1 MRINH
6 AVAKVVVTSVLLLAA
21 FSAAGQSTASTVAV
35 TNLNDSGAGSLRD
48 AIDQAN
54 AGICSK
60 CTITFSVAGDIAP
73 LSPLPAITAG
83 AVTIDGYTA
92 PGSSPNS
99 NPLGQPNNAVL
110 TVGISGANG
119 VATGLTLAGNN
130 DIVRGLVI
138 HRFSGV
144 GIACIGSSSSDIDGN
159 YIGTDFTGNAASA
172 NGVGI
177 SANSNGT
184 HVGIGGSAPAD
195 FNVISGNT
203 GEGVVT
209 LAGSV
214 NMRISGNTIGAKGN
228 LSGAL
233 SNNIGLRLTSHTDKI
248 GVDAGNIIAG
258 NTLYGIYATAG
269 AHSIVHN
276 RIGNNGSVAIPNG
289 IGIYGAG
296 ANGLVNSSIGGVS
309 AADANVISGNSGA
322 GIHIEANGNTPI
334 YNNLIGVALDGVSP
348 LGNGGNGI
356 EVTAGGSAILA
367 ADAPGH
373 GNVIANNS
381 GAGIAVTGNG
391 THNVFRG
398 NSIYSNGFGIDLGGD
413 GGTAN
418 DAGDPDIGANNLQN
432 APTIDSV
439 TVTSQLEVIASLDSS
454 AVPSTAA
461 FILDF
466 YRPASTVS
474 NAAQGR
480 VYVGSSGCLAGN
492 TLSGGV
498 FDFAATGFA
507 PGDSVIGTAT
517 TYADT
522 ACTNANDGTS
532 EFSCVAPPV
541 TVTAT
546 PARMCQGSSSVLD
559 AGAGFAAYLWS
570 TGETTRTITVSPTST
585 ATYSVTVRSAIG
597 CSATASKTVLVDTPP
612 SPTINASGPTTFC
625 SGGSV
630 TLTAQPSGGSYLWST
645 GQTTQSITVSASG
658 SYSVAV
664 TVNTC
669 TVTSAP
675 TAVTVNPLPT
685 PTITPGGPTTFCA
698 GGSVTLT
705 ASSASS
711 YLWSTGE
718 TTQSITVGNAGSYT
732 VTVTDAN
739 SCSATSAPTNVTVNT
754 PPNAVINAG
763 GPTTF
768 CAGGSVTLT
777 ASNGASYHWSTGAT
791 TQSINVANSGSY
803 SVTVTDVNGCSA
815 TSAPTDVSVNALPTA
830 TIAPSGPTTFCAG
843 GSVTLTASNAASY
856 LWSDGETTQSINV
869 GGSGSYS
876 VTVTDA
882 NGCSATSSPT
892 SVTVNPLPDATI
904 TAPASVCANSSSSAS
919 VPAQAG
925 ASYAWTVS
933 GGTLVSG
940 NGTNSINFAAG
951 ASGPISFSVVVTLNG
966 CVSNGSAQTAVGVFT
981 PSISASGPTT
991 FCNGGSVTLTAS
1003 SGTSYHWSNG
1013 ATTQSITVTSSGSFS
1028 VNVSNGS
1035 CSGTS
1040 ATTNVTVNPL
1050 PTASISG
1057 PSSVCPGASAILDAG
1072 AGFASYHWSTGATT
1086 QTISVAPSGTT
1097 SYSVTVTNGNGC
1109 SSSASTSVSI
1119 LPVAD
1124 TTITAASAVD
1134 AGSAGNVASVP
1145 VGPAG
1150 TTYNWSI
1157 TNGTVT
1163 SGNGTRSITWSAAAT
1178 NPITLSVTATTPGS
1192 CNTTGQKVVG
1202 INGQADLSITGS
1214 APGTVAPGSA
1224 LSIVFQPANG
1234 GPSTATN
1241 LAVNINVAAEIVVN
1255 SISAAG
1261 WSCNKSGNTI
1271 TCTAALGLP
1280 SGIGAITLNATAP
1293 AATGAYDVHASIGSG
1308 TLDSNSSNDST
1319 NVHIN
1324 VGQPSAG
1331 CATIAPVLFAPA
1343 NQSNGVGNPVTFS
1356 WSSVP
1361 NATRYELWVG
1371 SRNAAPTLAASTQG
1385 LNAGVG
1391 LPSGSA
1397 TFYVVAYSG
1406 EECPPMLSERRTFN
1420 VAKLTTCQAAIPE
1433 LTSPLQSVPVTN
1445 PVTFAWKPVPSA
1457 LQYRL
1462 WVAQNGEAAQDIAV
1476 TADTTVTIPLDT
1488 GNYSWYVEALFAGCD
1503 ATKSDFGAFVIP
1515 EKDPCADRGFAQ
1527 LSAPGDT
1534 ATNDGSKI
1542 DFQWGSVPNNSG
1554 YRVWAAIDGGPFS
1567 VLGTTPAT
1575 HLISYIGRGKV
1586 EWYVETLFDGCAS
1599 TESEHRKLTVPTAAF
1614 CGDSKTTL
1622 LAPANNATLNGTS
1635 VNFTWGAIPGAIS
1648 YELWV
1653 ASTNNS
1659 PVLLGST
1666 TETSIERSMPTG
1678 SFDWF
1683 VRTTVGGCAASDSAS
1698 RHFTYAPPSSC
1709 STQRPLT
1716 KLPVENARGLVSPV
1730 DLAWSNVPGA
1740 TSYEVWLS
1748 FNHADPALAATVT
1761 DPHLDRQGMP
1771 IGPVEWYVVAKFP
1784 NCPSQASTVSTF
1796 SVVKKPAPCSSL
1808 GTPSLR
1814 APSEASSDVRYAIR
1828 WSTEPGAQMYELEE
1842 SLTRDFSGA
1851 ASYMTV
1857 KPELSFTHTNPSGNV
1872 LPYFYR
1878 VRSVSS
1884 CNGARS
1890 LFSDV
1895 IAVAVLPALGNDA
1908 SQIHGAAPAD
1918 DPQTIHNSL
1927 TLGGGN
1933 NGPAAQSGESFSVTS
1948 SVPWIT
1954 VTPSSGIIPAGGITL
1969 DVASDPSGLPFGISN
1984 GALTIT
1990 IGSGA
1995 SKSSL
2000 GIRPLDGT
2008 PTTTTTV
2015 SVNMSQ
2021 PVSSNPKNTPPPDAL
2036 IFAAVAHAAG
2046 INSQFQSDVRVTNT
2060 SPQAMKYQLT
2070 FTPSGEDGITVGK
2083 QTSLNVEPG
2092 KTVALDDVLKSWFG
2106 VTTTEA
2112 SATGALEVRPLT
2124 VTTTSTS
2131 GQPRTGLPNAVTFA
2145 ASRMYNLV
2153 GGGTFGQYIPPVA
2166 FSNFISKI
2174 GDAASASAL
2183 TLQQTA
2189 QSSAFR
2195 TNLGLI
2201 EGSGEGASVQ
2211 LSVFG
2216 DGGQKLT
2223 EFSQAL
2229 KGGQHLQLNSVL
2241 AQHGLT
2247 NLSDGRI
2254 EARVTGGLG
2263 KVTAY
2268 ASVVD
2273 NHTGDSLL
2281 VSPVSVKSLGASKYV
2296 LPGIADLSNGAT
2308 NWRSDLRIYNA
2319 GEANVAANVTFYP
2332 QEGTPITKQVNVAAH
2347 EVRTFDSALQTLFGV
2362 NNQGGAV
2369 QIVTASATPLVATGR
2384 TYNETVNGSFG
2395 QFVPAVTLN
2404 EAAGRDTRAL
2414 QLLQVEESARYKTN
2428 LGLAEVN
2435 GKAATV
2441 EITVVPPDS
2450 RVAAVTTI
2458 ELPANGFQ
2466 QYTSILK
2473 SIGITNSYNVRMSI
2487 KVTKGEGRIT
2497 SYASVIDL
2505 NTGDPTYIPAQ

>member
-1 MRINH
+1 MND
-6 AVAKVVVTSVLLLAA
+6 AVAKVVLSSVLLLAA
-21 FSAAGQSTASTVAV
+21 FSAAGQSASGTVAV

-48 AIDQAN
+48 AIEQAN

-73 LSPLPAITAG
+73 VTPLPPITAG
-83 AVTIDGYTA
+83 ALIIDGYTA

-119 VATGLTLAGNN
+119 VATGLTLEGNN
-130 DIVRGLVI
+130 VTVRGLVI

-144 GIACIGSSSSDIDGN
+144 GVVCTGSSSSDVDGN
-159 YIGTDFTGNAASA
+159 YIGTDFTGNAASP

-184 HVGIGGSAPAD
+184 HVGIGGFAPAD

-203 GEGVVT
+203 ADGVLT

-233 SNNIGLRLTSHTDKI
+233 PNNIGLHLASHTDKI
-248 GVDAGNIIAG
+248 GDAAGNIIAG
-258 NTLYGIYATAG
+258 NTLYGIYSTAG
-269 AHSIVHN
+269 AHSITHN
-276 RIGNNGSVAIPNG
+276 RIGNTGIIAIPNG

-296 ANGLVNSSIGGVS
+296 ANGLVNSSIGGTS

-334 YNNLIGVALDGVSP
+334 YNNRIGVALDGVSP

-356 EVTAGGSAILA
+356 EVAAGGSAILA

-373 GNVIANNS
+373 GNVIAYNS
-381 GAGIAVTGNG
+381 GAAIVVTGNG

-398 NSIYSNGFGIDLGGD
+398 NSIYANGFGIDLGGD
-413 GGTAN
+413 LGTPN
-418 DAGDPDIGANNLQN
+418 DAGDPDTGANNRQN

-439 TVTSQLEVIASLDSS
+439 TVTTQLEVITSFDSG

-466 YRPASTVS
+466 YRPDSSVS
-474 NAAQGR
+474 NAQGR

-498 FDFAATGFA
+498 FDFAATGFS

-517 TYADT
+517 TYADG

-546 PARMCQGSSSVLD
+546 PARICQGSSSVLD
-559 AGAGFAAYLWS
+559 AGPGFAMYLWS
-570 TGETTRTITVSPTST
+570 TGETTQTITVSPAST
-585 ATYSVTVRSAIG
+585 ATYSVTVRSNLG
-597 CSATASKTVLVDTPP
+597 CSATASKTVLVDAPP
-612 SPTINASGPTTFC
+612 SPTIDANGPTTFC

-645 GQTTQSITVSASG
+645 GQTTQSITVNSAG

-675 TAVTVNPLPT
+675 TTITVNPLPT
-685 PTITPGGPTTFCA
+685 PSITPGGPTAICP

-705 ASSASS
+705 SSNASS

-739 SCSATSAPTNVTVNT
+739 GCSGTSAPANVSINT

-768 CAGGSVTLT
+768 CPGGSVTLT
-777 ASNGASYHWSTGAT
+777 ASPAGTYLWSTGET
-791 TQSINVANSGSY
+791 TQSIVASSVGSY
-803 SVTVTDVNGCSA
+803 SVTVTDGNGCSA
-815 TSAPTDVSVNALPTA
+815 TSAPT
-830 TIAPSGPTTFCAG
+830 
-843 GSVTLTASNAASY
+843 
-856 LWSDGETTQSINV
+856 NV
-869 GGSGSYS
+869 AFY
-876 VTVTDA
+876 
-882 NGCSATSSPT
+882 
-892 SVTVNPLPDATI
+892 PLPDATI

-925 ASYAWTVS
+925 ASYAWTV
-933 GGTLVSG
+933 GNGTLVSG
-940 NGTNSINFAAG
+940 NGTNSINFSAG
-951 ASGPISFSVVVTLNG
+951 GSGPVTFSVVVTLNG
-966 CVSNGSAQTAVGVFT
+966 CPSNGSAQTAVGVFT
-981 PSISASGPTT
+981 PSIAPAGPTT
-991 FCNGGSVTLTAS
+991 FCSGGSVTLTATG
-1003 SGTSYHWSNG
+1003 GTSYLWSNG
-1013 ATTQSITVTSSGSFS
+1013 ATTQSINVTSSGTFT

-1040 ATTNVTVNPL
+1040 APTTVTVNPL
-1050 PTASISG
+1050 PIVSISG
-1057 PSSVCPGASAILDAG
+1057 PSSVCPGAFAILDAG

-1086 QTISVAPSGTT
+1086 RTISVSPSGTT
-1097 SYSVTVTNGNGC
+1097 SYSVTVTNSSGC
-1109 SSSASTSVSI
+1109 SAGASTSVSI

-1124 TTITAASAVD
+1124 TTITAPNAVD
-1134 AGSAGNVASVP
+1134 AGSAGNTASVP

-1157 TNGTVT
+1157 TNGTIT
-1163 SGNGTRSITWSAAAT
+1163 SGNGTRSITWSAATT
-1178 NPITLSVTATTPGS
+1178 NPITISVTATAPGS
-1192 CNTTGQKVVG
+1192 CNTSGQKIVG

-1214 APGTVAPGSA
+1214 APGTVAPGSP
-1224 LSIVFQPANG
+1224 LSIGFQPANS
-1234 GPSTATN
+1234 GPSTAIN
-1241 LAVNINVAAEIVVN
+1241 MAVNINVAPEITVN
-1255 SISAAG
+1255 SISASG

-1271 TCTAALGLP
+1271 TCTAAFGLP

-1293 AATGAYDVHASIGSG
+1293 AATGGYDVQASIGSG
-1308 TLDSNSSNDST
+1308 TLDSHSSNDST
-1319 NVHIN
+1319 NVHIT

-1331 CATIAPVLFAPA
+1331 CATVAPLLIAPA
-1343 NQSNGVGNPVTFS
+1343 NLANGVGTPVTFV

-1371 SRNAAPTLAASTQG
+1371 SHNAAPTLAASTQA
-1385 LNAGVG
+1385 LNANVG
-1391 LPSGSA
+1391 LPSGIA

-1420 VAKLTTCQAAIPE
+1420 VAKLTTCQAANPE
-1433 LTSPLQSVPVTN
+1433 LTSPLHSVVVTN
-1445 PVTFAWKPVPSA
+1445 PVAFAWKAVPSA

-1462 WVAQNGEAAQDIAV
+1462 WVSQNGDAAQDIAL
-1476 TADTTVTIPLDT
+1476 TADTTIAIPLDT

-1503 ATKSDFGAFVIP
+1503 ATKSDFGTFVIP
-1515 EKDPCADRGFAQ
+1515 EKDPCADRGFAP
-1527 LSAPGDT
+1527 LTSPGDT
-1534 ATNDGSKI
+1534 VTNDGSKV

-1554 YRVWAAIDGGPFS
+1554 YRVWAAVDGGTFS

-1575 HLISYIGRGKV
+1575 HLISFIGRGKV
-1586 EWYVETLFDGCAS
+1586 EWFVETLFDGCAS

-1622 LAPANNATLNGTS
+1622 LAPANNATFNGNS

-1659 PVLLGST
+1659 PVLLGRT
-1666 TETSIERSMPTG
+1666 TETSIERTMPAG

-1683 VRTTVGGCAASDSAS
+1683 VRTTVGGCAAADSAS
-1698 RHFTYAPPSSC
+1698 RHFTYAPPASC

-1730 DLAWSNVPGA
+1730 DLSWSNVPGA
-1740 TSYEVWLS
+1740 TAYEVWLS
-1748 FNHADPALAATVT
+1748 FNHADPVLAATVS
-1761 DPHLDRQGMP
+1761 DPHLDRHGMP
-1771 IGPVEWYVVAKFP
+1771 IGPVEWYVVAKFS
-1784 NCPSQASTVSTF
+1784 NCPSQASTVSNF
-1796 SVVKKPAPCSSL
+1796 SVVKKPAPCTSL

-1814 APSEASSDVRYAIR
+1814 APSESSSEVRYTVR

-1842 SLTRDFSGA
+1842 SLTLDFGGA
-1851 ASYMTV
+1851 NSYMTV
-1857 KPELSFTHTNPSGNV
+1857 KPEFSFTHTNASGNA

-1908 SQIHGAAPAD
+1908 NQIHGAAPAD

-1933 NGPAAQSGESFSVTS
+1933 NGPAAQSGEPFSVTS

-1969 DVASDPSGLPFGISN
+1969 DVASDPAGLPFGISN

-1990 IGSGA
+1990 IGSGS

-2000 GIRPLDGT
+2000 GIHPLDGT

-2036 IFAAVAHAAG
+2036 IFAAVAHATG
-2046 INSQFQSDVRVTNT
+2046 VNSQFQSDVRVSNT
-2060 SPQAMKYQLT
+2060 SPQTMKYQLT

-2083 QTSLNVEPG
+2083 QTTLNVEPG

-2106 VTTTEA
+2106 VTTTA
-2112 SATGALEVRPLT
+2112 PSATGALEVRPLT

-2153 GGGTFGQYIPPVA
+2153 AGGTFGQYIPPVA

-2201 EGSGEGASVQ
+2201 EGSGEGANVQ

-2241 AQHGLT
+2241 AQHGLS

-2254 EARVTGGLG
+2254 EARVTSGLG
-2263 KVTAY
+2263 KITTY

-2273 NHTGDSLL
+2273 NKTGDSLL

-2296 LPGIADLSNGAT
+2296 LPGVADLSNGAT
-2308 NWRSDLRIYNA
+2308 NWRSDLRVYNA
-2319 GEANVAANVTFYP
+2319 GDANVAANVTFYP
-2332 QEGTPITKQVNVAAH
+2332 QEGSPVTKQVNVAAH

-2362 NNQGGAV
+2362 NNQGGMV

-2404 EAAGRDTRAL
+2404 EAAARDTRAL

-2428 LGLAEVN
+2428 LGLAEMN

-2441 EITVVPPDS
+2441 EITVLPPDS

-2505 NTGDPTYIPAQ
+2505 STGDPTYIPAQ